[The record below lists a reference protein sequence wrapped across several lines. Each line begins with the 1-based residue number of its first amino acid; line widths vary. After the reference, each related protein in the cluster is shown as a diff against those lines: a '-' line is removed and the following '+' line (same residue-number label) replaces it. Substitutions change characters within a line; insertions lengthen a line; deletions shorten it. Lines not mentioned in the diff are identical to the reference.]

1 MLIKAKAE
9 PRSVS
14 QNEKTTDKHSSSL
27 RLRSVVEQPSVEPE
41 ESSLPC
47 RLFRLMRGTLPG
59 LSSHLT
65 SAPVCFYKD
74 REKTAF
80 FFPIK
85 TANKFS
91 PECGERI
98 CLARFFLLAASWL
111 KCGPSASSELLAL
124 YAGVW
129 LASSCQLSQTTHS
142 CLINVPVVPDNP
154 SCLINVPVGAEAH
167 TSQGQFPPLSSSP
180 TVSQFS
186 TIKRSS
192 QSLLAKL
199 SYPSPFPVSPTTGL
213 FLYPSVYHLYGFQSL
228 TKRKYEVL
236 GHLLHIWGIHI
247 FFHKMVSVTGI
258 KNL

>member
-27 RLRSVVEQPSVEPE
+27 RLPSVVEQPSVEPE

-65 SAPVCFYKD
+65 SAPICFYKD
-74 REKTAF
+74 RKKTAF

-111 KCGPSASSELLAL
+111 KCEPSASSELLAL
-124 YAGVW
+124 YGGVW
-129 LASSCQLSQTTHS
+129 LASSCHLSQTTH
-142 CLINVPVVPDNP
+142 